1 MLLMPQLKSEI
12 ICFFFFAEVEE
23 AVLTFS
29 LVYGTSHLLI
39 CVGDL
44 FINVCILLL
53 RMMFLVLLVNTD
65 NQNK

>member
-12 ICFFFFAEVEE
+12 ICFFFAEVEE

-44 FINVCILLL
+44 FINVCILFL